1 MNKKEAIRLC
11 QERINEVKQAVAVLK
26 TSDKKSASTQLYQKR
41 KEIKSLTVISE
52 LLSLLTNDEVKL
64 KSNDDF
70 ISLTNL
76 SAERKVYEAVVIN
89 EGDALLDILKK
100 YADRKD
106 IYNKVMNAAEKNGL
120 VLDASTNKFVRR

>member
-11 QERINEVKQAVAVLK
+11 QERINEVKQAIAVLK

-52 LLSLLTNDEVKL
+52 LLSLITSDEVKL

-76 SAERKVYEAVVIN
+76 SSERKVYEAVVIN

-120 VLDASTNKFVRR
+120 VLDASTNTFIKR

>member
-11 QERINEVKQAVAVLK
+11 QERINEVKQSIAVLK

-52 LLSLLTNDEVKL
+52 LLSLITSDEVKL

-89 EGDALLDILKK
+89 EGDAMLDILKK

-120 VLDASTNKFVRR
+120 VLDASTNTFIKR

>member
-52 LLSLLTNDEVKL
+52 LLSLITSDEVKL

-76 SAERKVYEAVVIN
+76 SAERKVYEAVVVN

-120 VLDASTNKFVRR
+120 VLDASTNTFIKR

>member
-11 QERINEVKQAVAVLK
+11 QERINEVKQAVTVLK

-52 LLSLLTNDEVKL
+52 LLSLITTDEIKL

-100 YADRKD
+100 YTDRKD

-120 VLDASTNKFVRR
+120 ILDASSNKFVRR

>member
-11 QERINEVKQAVAVLK
+11 QERINEVKQAVTVLK

-52 LLSLLTNDEVKL
+52 LLSLITTDEIKL

-120 VLDASTNKFVRR
+120 ILDASSNKFVRR

>member
-11 QERINEVKQAVAVLK
+11 QERINEVKQAVAILK

-52 LLSLLTNDEVKL
+52 LLSLITSDEVKL

-120 VLDASTNKFVRR
+120 VLDASTNKFIKR